1 MMIPYLVVIAK
12 LDDLAHALDQGIQ
25 IPGLRMAATQRG
37 DRGDEIT
44 LLVAFDDNGE
54 FSLRLHTD
62 LPACPSL
69 PRQVAAGGFAPD
81 EQQQGQQGGQDSEP
95 GGDEGGG
102 ESGRDARVFLQQ
114 KRKEIRGGGVHAT
127 GLARG
132 VIPQAPLIRF
142 AQCDGGDVLEAQAN
156 NECGV
161 AQSVHLVD
169 LEGMPEDHGSQLNGH
184 AEEHNPQTELPENP
198 AESGAVTQQ
207 QRNGNHGQEF
217 DGSGDV
223 AVAPGEIAAPDDV
236 LGVEKDVSHQQP
248 QSGEQIR
255 LDGRTKPLPNQKGQ
269 QEGENEQRVEQ
280 ENGFLGSDERTQQ
293 AFAERRVPGKIR
305 REVGVESSLLRGEH
319 RKVGGEE
326 RAETIELVEAVEKQE
341 ACVTGRG
348 DEGPGAKARDER
360 AAANVFEPQGQ
371 NQEEENGGDGQG
383 RGQAREQG
391 GSGSGTPEQQRPGA
405 GGAAAFVLET

>member
-1 MMIPYLVVIAK
+1 MMISYLVVIAK

-102 ESGRDARVFLQQ
+102 ESGRDARVFPQQ
-114 KRKEIRGGGVHAT
+114 KRKEIRGVGVHAT

-132 VIPQAPLIRF
+132 VVAQPPLVRF
-142 AQCDGGDVLEAQAN
+142 AQSYGGDVLEAQTDD
-156 NECGV
+156 ECGV
-161 AQSVHLVD
+161 AQSVHLVE
-169 LEGMPEDHGSQLNGH
+169 LEGMPENHGSQLNGH
-184 AEEHNPQTELPENP
+184 AEKDNPQTELPENP

-207 QRNGNHGQEF
+207 QRNGNHGQKF
-217 DGSGDV
+217 DRSGEV

-236 LGVEKDVSHQQP
+236 LGVEKDITHQQP

-255 LDGRTKPLPNQKGQ
+255 LDGRTKPLPNQEGQ

-280 ENGFLGSDERTQQ
+280 EDGFLGSDERAQQ
-293 AFAERRVPGKIR
+293 AFAERRGPGEIR
-305 REVGVESSLLRGEH
+305 REAGIEFSLLRGEH
-319 RKVGGEE
+319 RQVGGEE
-326 RAETIELVEAVEKQE
+326 RAETIELVEPVQKQE
-341 ACVTGRG
+341 PGVTGG
-348 DEGPGAKARDER
+348 GHESPGAKAREER
-360 AAANVFEPQGQ
+360 AAANVLEPQGQ
-371 NQEEENGGDGQG
+371 DQEEENGGDVQG
-383 RGQAREQG
+383 RGQAREQ
-391 GSGSGTPEQQRPGA
+391 
-405 GGAAAFVLET
+405 V